1 MKSAALKSAI
11 AIIWPPVL
19 QKVKIM
25 NGRNQIKK
33 IQHKASGFVLSYLT
47 LEKLSRDKKSVP
59 SVLKLLII
67 NVWVMALCLRKLY
80 GCEKILR

>member
-19 QKVKIM
+19 QIVKIM

-47 LEKLSRDKKSVP
+47 LEKLSRDKKKHPLSSQATNNQCVGHGSVP
-59 SVLKLLII
+59 P
-67 NVWVMALCLRKLY
+67 NALRL
-80 GCEKILR
+80 